1 MGAVFWK
8 VSVQTIL
15 VWASGGMLLSKR
27 LRSVSIRKQK
37 NVTQEKKDTV
47 LQRGSKYVFIL
58 LSEESKQNP

>member
-15 VWASGGMLLSKR
+15 VWASSGMLLSKR

-47 LQRGSKYVFIL
+47 LQRRCKYVFIL
-58 LSEESKQNP
+58 LSKESKQNP